1 MSLISSVLWFV
12 TTLMIIFIGIY
23 LSFYLKFPQL
33 KVSNFVNLFR
43 KNDNNSLKLLN
54 LSLAG
59 KIGVG
64 SISGIAIAIIVGG
77 KGALLWVWLSS
88 IVLSIITYSETILG
102 IKYGSPKEYMRYQ
115 LKNKKLSNIYS
126 ILIIIIYLVAFILIQ
141 SNTIIISF
149 ESTFNVDKIFIIVFL
164 LLIIFLSINKDV
176 NRISNIVS
184 LIVPVM
190 GFIYI
195 IIGFIVIINHS
206 NVIPSIIAD
215 ILRDSFSFKSIS
227 TIPIIIGFERA
238 IFCNEAGMGTTSM
251 IASLSKN
258 KDYKVDTAIQVL
270 GTYFISLVV
279 CTISA
284 FIILTTNYELFDIN
298 NINGIEIVTYA
309 FYYHFDN
316 IGPIILSLITFLFA
330 YSTIIT
336 SYYYGKI
343 NLKRDTLSKF
353 IVIIMVL
360 VSTIIEPNRIWQ
372 FIDILISLVT
382 IINLVSIFK
391 LRKKL
396 RSSI

>member
-1 MSLISSVLWFV
+1 MSLISSILWFI
-12 TTLMIIFIGIY
+12 TTLMVIFIGIY

-149 ESTFNVDKIFIIVFL
+149 ESTFNVDKIFINVFL

-190 GFIYI
+190 GFIYT

-227 TIPIIIGFERA
+227 TIPIIIGFERS

-343 NLKRDTLSKF
+343 NMKRDTLSKF

-396 RSSI
+396 RSNI

>member
-1 MSLISSVLWFV
+1 MSLISSILWFV

>member
-1 MSLISSVLWFV
+1 MSLISSILWFV
-12 TTLMIIFIGIY
+12 TTLMIIFTGIY

-102 IKYGSPKEYMRYQ
+102 IKYGSPKEYMRNQ

-206 NVIPSIIAD
+206 NVIPSILAD

-227 TIPIIIGFERA
+227 TIPIIIGFERS

-360 VSTIIEPNRIWQ
+360 VSTIIEPNHIWQ
-372 FIDILISLVT
+372 FIDILISLVI

-396 RSSI
+396 RSNI

>member
-1 MSLISSVLWFV
+1 M
-12 TTLMIIFIGIY
+12 
-23 LSFYLKFPQL
+23 
-33 KVSNFVNLFR
+33 
-43 KNDNNSLKLLN
+43 
-54 LSLAG
+54 
-59 KIGVG
+59 
-64 SISGIAIAIIVGG
+64 
-77 KGALLWVWLSS
+77 
-88 IVLSIITYSETILG
+88 
-102 IKYGSPKEYMRYQ
+102 
-115 LKNKKLSNIYS
+115 
-126 ILIIIIYLVAFILIQ
+126 
-141 SNTIIISF
+141 
-149 ESTFNVDKIFIIVFL
+149 
-164 LLIIFLSINKDV
+164 

>member
-102 IKYGSPKEYMRYQ
+102 IKYGSPKEYMRYHH
-115 LKNKKLSNIYS
+115 KNKKLSNIYS

-190 GFIYI
+190 GFIYT

-206 NVIPSIIAD
+206 NMIPSIIAD

-284 FIILTTNYELFDIN
+284 FIILTTNYETFDIN

-396 RSSI
+396 RSNI

>member
-1 MSLISSVLWFV
+1 MSLISSILWFV

-270 GTYFISLVV
+270 GTYFISLIV

-284 FIILTTNYELFDIN
+284 FIILTTNYETFDIN

>member
-1 MSLISSVLWFV
+1 MSLISSILWFV
-12 TTLMIIFIGIY
+12 TTLMIIFTGIY

-43 KNDNNSLKLLN
+43 KNDNNSIKLLN

-102 IKYGSPKEYMRYQ
+102 IKYGSPKEYMRNQ

-206 NVIPSIIAD
+206 NVIPSILAD

-227 TIPIIIGFERA
+227 TIPIIIGFERS

-360 VSTIIEPNRIWQ
+360 VSTIIEPNHIWQ
-372 FIDILISLVT
+372 FIDILISLVI

-396 RSSI
+396 RSNI

>member
-1 MSLISSVLWFV
+1 MSLISSILWFV
-12 TTLMIIFIGIY
+12 TTLMIIFTGIY

-77 KGALLWVWLSS
+77 KGALLYVWLSS

-396 RSSI
+396 RSNI

>member
-1 MSLISSVLWFV
+1 MSLISSILWFV

-33 KVSNFVNLFR
+33 KVSNFVNLFK

-149 ESTFNVDKIFIIVFL
+149 ESTFNVDKKFIIVFL

-190 GFIYI
+190 GFIYT

-396 RSSI
+396 RSNI

>member
-1 MSLISSVLWFV
+1 MSLISSILWFV

-33 KVSNFVNLFR
+33 KVSNFVNLFK

-190 GFIYI
+190 GFIYT

-343 NLKRDTLSKF
+343 NLKRDTHSKF

-396 RSSI
+396 RSNI

>member
-1 MSLISSVLWFV
+1 MSLISSILWFV
-12 TTLMIIFIGIY
+12 TTLMIIFTGIY

-43 KNDNNSLKLLN
+43 KNDNNSIKLLN

-102 IKYGSPKEYMRYQ
+102 IKYGSPKEYMRNQ

-206 NVIPSIIAD
+206 NVIPSILAD

-360 VSTIIEPNRIWQ
+360 VSTIIEPNHIWQ

-396 RSSI
+396 RSNI

>member
-1 MSLISSVLWFV
+1 MSLISSILWFV
-12 TTLMIIFIGIY
+12 TTLMIIFAGIY

-396 RSSI
+396 RSNI